1 MPSWAFNATLLV
13 ASFAAMEGVAWTT
26 HRFVMHGPGWGWHRS
41 HHEPR
46 KAGPLGWWEH
56 NDLYAVVFGGAA
68 FALIWFASRDGYA
81 PPYFVGLGMSLYG
94 LVYFLAHDVLVH
106 RRIPLKWTPRGGYL
120 KRLVQAHRMHHA
132 TEGREGAVSFG
143 FLYAPPVR
151 ALKARMRDGQGR
163 P

>member
-1 MPSWAFNATLLV
+1 MPTWALNSLLV
-13 ASFAAMEGVAWTT
+13 VVSLAAMEGVAWAA
-26 HRFVMHGPGWGWHRS
+26 HRYLMHGPGWGWHKS

-46 KAGPLGWWEH
+46 KQGRFGWWEH
-56 NDLYAVVFGGAA
+56 NDLYAVVFGGVAV
-68 FALIWFASRDGYA
+68 ALIWFASRDGYA
-81 PPYFVGLGMSLYG
+81 PLYFVGVGISLYG

-106 RRIPLKWTPRGGYL
+106 RRIPLKWTPKRGYL

-151 ALKARMRDGQGR
+151 KLKAQLQSREEPR
-163 P
+163 